1 MSNSIITLSEMHV
14 SQKLFKNEELNEIT
28 QEIVEVYNSLKD
40 HAQASSNTI
49 AQLLSEVRA
58 KKLYTEDGFDSVA
71 DYAYQTFGMAKS
83 TAYSMAD
90 AGDMYKNPAIPATI
104 RELPPSKLV
113 KLKSISPAEME
124 KDIFAGKLSPDM
136 TQKELGEYAKQPKV
150 KTAKKPLSYRASY
163 IWGDDKKFAD
173 GMGDRAFWDG
183 YFENKVGTHMVGVTE
198 FKLEVGTQ
206 KLPPITKTSK
216 TGKKTKIERALYY
229 SERYAVVV
237 EYYPIYAEG
246 RMSESEIEKRLQ
258 EAKDNADIEAA
269 IEKVLREDAEA
280 EAEEEIDDESAKDPS
295 PNAKTNDE
303 NIKEGKN
310 SKRGKNDKTPDY
322 LESKYE

>member
-1 MSNSIITLSEMHV
+1 MSNSIITMSEMHV

-58 KKLYTEDGFDSVA
+58 KKLYVDDGFDSVA

-113 KLKSISPAEME
+113 KLKSVSPGEME
-124 KDIFAGKLSPDM
+124 EDIKTGKLNPAM

-150 KTAKKPLSYRASY
+150 TTAKKPLSYRASY

-173 GMGDRAFWDG
+173 GLGDRAFWDG

-206 KLPPITKTSK
+206 KLSPITKTSK

-229 SERYAVVV
+229 SERYAVLV
-237 EYYPIYAEG
+237 EYYPVYAEG
-246 RMSESEIEKRLQ
+246 RVSESEIEKRLQ
-258 EAKDNADIEAA
+258 EAKDNADIESA
-269 IEKVLREDAEA
+269 IERILQEDM
-280 EAEEEIDDESAKDPS
+280 EAEEEEAAYLKMEDEAAKDPS
-295 PNAKTNDE
+295 TNAQTKDE
-303 NIKEGKN
+303 IIKEGKK
-310 SKRGKNDKTPDY
+310 SKKEGK
-322 LESKYE
+322 

>member
-1 MSNSIITLSEMHV
+1 MSNSIITMSEIHV
-14 SQKLFKNEELNEIT
+14 SQKLFKNDELNAIT

-40 HAQASSNTI
+40 HAQLSSETI

-113 KLKSISPAEME
+113 KLKSVSPAEME
-124 KDIFAGKLSPDM
+124 KDISAGKLTPSM

-150 KTAKKPLSYRASY
+150 TTAKKPVSYRASY

-173 GMGDRAFWDG
+173 GLGDRVFWDA
-183 YFENKVGTHMVGVTE
+183 YFGKMVGIHKIGDTE
-198 FKLEVGTQ
+198 FKLDVGTQ

-237 EYYPIYAEG
+237 EYYPVYSEG
-246 RMSESEIEKRLQ
+246 RVSESEIEKRLQ
-258 EAKDNADIEAA
+258 EAKDNADIESA
-269 IEKVLREDAEA
+269 IERILQEDAEA
-280 EAEEEIDDESAKDPS
+280 EAEEEIDEEEAANDHGTNSQPTDEI
-295 PNAKTNDE
+295 
-303 NIKEGKN
+303 IKESKKSGGGK
-310 SKRGKNDKTPDY
+310 K
-322 LESKYE
+322 

>member
-1 MSNSIITLSEMHV
+1 MSNSIITMSEIHV
-14 SQKLFKNEELNEIT
+14 SQKLFKNDELNAIT

-40 HAQASSNTI
+40 HAQLSSETI

-113 KLKSISPAEME
+113 KLKSVSPAEME
-124 KDIFAGKLSPDM
+124 KDISAGKLTPSM

-150 KTAKKPLSYRASY
+150 TTAKKPVSYRASY

-173 GMGDRAFWDG
+173 GLGDRVFWDA
-183 YFENKVGTHMVGVTE
+183 YFGKMVGIHKIGDTE
-198 FKLEVGTQ
+198 FKLDVGTQ
-206 KLPPITKTSK
+206 KLPPITKTPK

-237 EYYPIYAEG
+237 EYYPVYSEG
-246 RMSESEIEKRLQ
+246 RVSESEIEKRLQ
-258 EAKDNADIEAA
+258 EAKDNADIESA
-269 IEKVLREDAEA
+269 IERILQEDAEA
-280 EAEEEIDDESAKDPS
+280 EAEEEIDEEEAANDHGTNSQPTDEI
-295 PNAKTNDE
+295 
-303 NIKEGKN
+303 IKESKKSGGGK
-310 SKRGKNDKTPDY
+310 K
-322 LESKYE
+322 